1 MIVPLTLGDFLERA
15 ELVYGAREAVV
26 DEPNPP
32 GGGLGRFTY
41 AELAERARSLAA
53 ALDDL
58 GVGENDRVA
67 IVSPNAARFLI
78 ALFGVSVFGRVL
90 VPVNFRLNAE
100 EIRYIIEHSGS
111 SVLLVDPELDEALRD
126 IPVKHRFVLGTATD
140 PQLFLKKDAVPRF
153 QVTDE
158 NATVSINYTSG
169 TTARPKGVQLTHRNF
184 WLNAVT
190 FGWHLAMT
198 DRDVYLH
205 TLPTFHCNG
214 WGMPYAVTGMG
225 VRQVVIRKIDGE
237 EILRRVD
244 AEGVTLFNCAPAVI
258 AAVLDAASARR
269 AKGVT
274 VPGRGR
280 VRVVI
285 AGAPPPS
292 KTIERIETELGWEF
306 IQIYGLTETAPL
318 LTINRAPAEWDG
330 LDPVERARR
339 LSRAGVPAVGVRMRV
354 DAEGE
359 VLARANHVFEGYW
372 NQPAETAKAI
382 QDGWFHTGDGGLC
395 RGRVHR
401 HHGSKEGRH
410 HHGRR
415 ERLVHRGGGLPVP
428 ASRGGRGRGDRRA
441 RREVG
446 RDHQGPRRAAP
457 GRRLHRARAGRALP
471 EPHGAL
477 QVSDV
482 DRAARCPRPHGHGQ
496 APEVQAARPL
506 LVGPRAPR
514 QLIPAPRGVVCSR
527 ACRASR
533 SGDSGETVDL
543 R

>member
-15 ELVYGAREAVV
+15 ELVYGHREAVV

-41 AELAERARSLAA
+41 AQFAEMSRSLAA

-78 ALFGVSVFGRVL
+78 SLFGVSVFGRVL

-111 SVLLVDPELDEALRD
+111 SVLLVDPELDEPLRD
-126 IPVKHRFVLGTATD
+126 IKVKHRFVLGTATD
-140 PQLFLKKDAVPRF
+140 PQLFLRPEAKPRLR
-153 QVTDE
+153 VTDE

-214 WGMPYAVTGMG
+214 WGMPYAVTAMG
-225 VRQVVIRKIDGE
+225 VRHVIIRKIDGE
-237 EILRRVD
+237 EILRRVES
-244 AEGVTLFNCAPAVI
+244 EGVTLFNCAPAVI
-258 AAVLDAASARR
+258 AAVLDAAAARGQ
-269 AKGVT
+269 KGVA

-292 KTIERIETELGWEF
+292 KTIERIEAELGWEF

-330 LDPVERARR
+330 LDPAERARR
-339 LSRAGVPAVGVRMRV
+339 LSRAGVPAVGVRMSV
-354 DAEGE
+354 DQEGE
-359 VLARANHVFEGYW
+359 VLARSNHVFEGYW
-372 NQPAETAKAI
+372 KQPEETAKAI
-382 QDGWFHTGDGGLC
+382 VDGWFHTGDGGYPDGAYIAISDRKKDVIITGGENVSSIEVEDCLFQHPAVAEVAVIGVPDEKWGETIKALVVLRPGQSSTERDLIEHC
-395 RGRVHR
+395 RSRMAHYKCPTSIEIRDVLVRTATG
-401 HHGSKEGRH
+401 KLQKFKL
-410 HHGRR
+410 R
-415 ERLVHRGGGLPVP
+415 EPYW
-428 ASRGGRGRGDRRA
+428 
-441 RREVG
+441 
-446 RDHQGPRRAAP
+446 
-457 GRRLHRARAGRALP
+457 AGRTRR
-471 EPHGAL
+471 
-477 QVSDV
+477 VN
-482 DRAARCPRPHGHGQ
+482 
-496 APEVQAARPL
+496 
-506 LVGPRAPR
+506 
-514 QLIPAPRGVVCSR
+514 
-527 ACRASR
+527 
-533 SGDSGETVDL
+533 
-543 R
+543 